1 MQLQFPPQTKS
12 AKILWL
18 GVVCLGFTGAGILIG
33 KSYMEWQEKPIATT
47 ITTYP
52 IDDLQF
58 PQVTICPPKDSNT
71 ALYHD
76 LVKAGNR
83 TLSDEI
89 RKTLRKAAYDI
100 FIEQTHMA
108 YTKAMLSVS
117 DRDNVGQIFQGF
129 HSIPKPYNDESCLK
143 IKMWNLNG
151 TMTAPWFGGDYVEEY
166 YEEDREFFMVLELP
180 KDIRDQVGG
189 GSLFIDLNVDTRDET
204 SWVEEVRTGLMPN
217 FTLHSTKKNCQ
228 MPHEEK

>member
-1 MQLQFPPQTKS
+1 MVLPIYPQPRYRYKFASAISPPQTKS

-89 RKTLRKAAYDI
+89 RKTLKKAAYDMFLKYNMN
-100 FIEQTHMA
+100 FIA
-108 YTKAMLSVS
+108 L
-117 DRDNVGQIFQGF
+117 FQLMSKNKF
-129 HSIPKPYNDESCLK
+129 AFYAI
-143 IKMWNLNG
+143 
-151 TMTAPWFGGDYVEEY
+151 
-166 YEEDREFFMVLELP
+166 
-180 KDIRDQVGG
+180 
-189 GSLFIDLNVDTRDET
+189 ET
-204 SWVEEVRTGLMPN
+204 D
-217 FTLHSTKKNCQ
+217 K
-228 MPHEEK
+228 

>member
-1 MQLQFPPQTKS
+1 MTSNGHPSRVFGIINHTWSYLYIHSQGTGINLQLQFPPQTKS

-18 GVVCLGFTGAGILIG
+18 GLVCLGFTGAGILIG

-76 LVKAGNR
+76 LVKAGNK

-108 YTKAMLSVS
+108 YTKAMLGVS
-117 DRDNVGQIFQGF
+117 NRDNVDQIFQGF
-129 HSIPKPYNDESCLK
+129 HSVPTPYNDESGLK
-143 IKMWNLNG
+143 IKITTD
-151 TMTAPWFGGDYVEEY
+151 TMVWRRLCGGI
-166 YEEDREFFMVLELP
+166 LP
-180 KDIRDQVGG
+180 AGQRD
-189 GSLFIDLNVDTRDET
+189 
-204 SWVEEVRTGLMPN
+204 
-217 FTLHSTKKNCQ
+217 
-228 MPHEEK
+228 PHGA